1 MPVAVEL
8 LSMLDARNELKVL
21 LSDIEKH
28 NELYHGLDAPVIS
41 DDEFNAMKRRALA
54 IIARFPLLKPSKSVL
69 DQVGTAPRKEF
80 KQIKLA
86 VPMLSLGNLFT
97 EEDLEAFL
105 GKIVGFIGKDAAE
118 NLMFTAEPK
127 MDGLA
132 LNLRYEFGKLTS
144 ASTRGDGETGE
155 DVLPNV
161 KTITEIPQVL
171 VGAPDILEVRGEVY
185 MEKAAFVA
193 INARREVEGKE
204 LYKTPRNLAAGSL
217 RQLDAT
223 QTAKR
228 PLRFCTYGWGE
239 VSTMPADTQMG
250 MLDFFRSLGF
260 FVNPLIRLVSAEG
273 LLTAYSSLQDLRPD
287 LDYDIDGIVYKIDNL
302 ALRQRLGFTSSG
314 PRWATAHKFPAETAT
329 TTLIGIDIQVGRTG
343 ALSPVARLQPVIV
356 GGVEVSNATLHNED
370 YIAGI
375 GQKGPIREGR
385 DLRIGDTVTIYR
397 AGDVIPK
404 VLDVDL
410 NKRPADSTPYMMPTS
425 CPQCGSP
432 AIRDI
437 DPVTGKLGSVRRCT
451 GSLVCE
457 AQGVERLKHAVSRD
471 CLDIDGL
478 GDKQIDLFYESKTLP
493 IKSLGDIF
501 TLRSRDDER
510 GSVLRTWPGYKDT
523 SVNKLFD
530 AIDKARKQ
538 QLHKV
543 IFALGIRQVGESTAK
558 GIAKLYRTWDEALE
572 NFIGIAKDDQTA
584 IKRLTELDG
593 FGAAVCDG
601 IKEMFTN
608 EAVVDA
614 VTSFV
619 SELQIEAVKTTAAG
633 PLTGKTIVFTGS
645 FNGMTRDEAEA
656 KAESLGAKISGSV
669 SAKTSILVAGEKA
682 GGKLDKARDLKVVR
696 IMDEKEWLELVA
708 DA

>member
-1 MPVAVEL
+1 MQTAVEL
-8 LSMLDARNELKVL
+8 LSMPDARRELKVL
-21 LSDIEKH
+21 LGEIARH
-28 NELYHGLDAPVIS
+28 NELYHGQDAPEIT
-41 DDEFNAMKRRALA
+41 DDEFNAIKRRALD
-54 IIARFPLLKPSKSVL
+54 IVERFPFLKPAHSVL
-69 DQVGTAPRKEF
+69 DQVGAKPRKEF
-80 KQIKLA
+80 KQIALA

-105 GKIVGFIGKDAAE
+105 TKIENFIGQDVAK
-118 NLMFTAEPK
+118 NLLFTAEPK

-144 ASTRGDGETGE
+144 ASTRGDGEVGE

-161 KTITEIPQVL
+161 RTISEVPQVL
-171 VGAPDILEVRGEVY
+171 IGAPDVLEVRGEVY
-185 MEKAAFVA
+185 MEKSPFLA
-193 INARREVEGKE
+193 INAQREIEGKP

-217 RQLDAT
+217 RQLDAKE
-223 QTAKR
+223 TAKR

-239 VSTMPADTQMG
+239 VSAMPADTQMG
-250 MLDFFRSLGF
+250 MFEYFRTLGF
-260 FVNPLIRLVSAEG
+260 FVNPLIRLVSADG
-273 LLTAYSSLQDLRPD
+273 LMDAYSALQEVRPT
-287 LDYDIDGIVYKIDNL
+287 LAYDIDGIVYKIDNL

-329 TTLIGIDIQVGRTG
+329 TTLVGIDIQVGRTG
-343 ALSPVARLQPVIV
+343 ALSPVARLRPVVV

-385 DLRIGDTVTIYR
+385 DLRIGDTVTVYR

-410 NKRPADSTPYMMPTS
+410 SKRPADARPYKMPDT
-425 CPQCGSP
+425 CPVCGSL

-437 DPVTGKLGSVRRCT
+437 DTTTGKLGSVRRCT
-451 GSLVCE
+451 GSLACE

-478 GDKQIDLFYESKTLP
+478 GDKQIDYFYENSTLP

-501 TLRSRDDER
+501 TLRARDAAL
-510 GSVLRTWPGYKDT
+510 GNVLRTWPGYKDA
-523 SVNKLFD
+523 SVNKLFE

-558 GIAKLYRTWDEALE
+558 AIAKLYRTWDEVFE
-572 NFIGIAKDDQTA
+572 NFIGIAQRDQSK
-584 IKRLTELDG
+584 INRLTELDG
-593 FGAAVCDG
+593 VGGAVCDG
-601 IKEMFTN
+601 IQEMFSN
-608 EAVVDA
+608 AAVVEAV
-614 VTSFV
+614 TGFV
-619 SELQIEAVKTTAAG
+619 FELDIEAVKETEAG
-633 PLTGKTIVFTGS
+633 LLTGKTVVFTGS
-645 FNGMTRDEAEA
+645 FSGMTRDEAEA
-656 KAESLGAKISGSV
+656 KAESLGAKVSGSV

-682 GGKLDKARDLKVVR
+682 GGKLEKARSLNVTV
-696 IMDEKEWLELVA
+696 MDESEWLALVG
-708 DA
+708 

>member
-8 LSMLDARNELKVL
+8 LSMMDARQELKGL
-21 LSDIEKH
+21 LAEIEKH
-28 NELYHGLDAPVIS
+28 NELYHGLDDPEIS
-41 DDEFNAMKRRALA
+41 DDAFNAIKQRALA
-54 IIARFPLLKPSKSVL
+54 IVGRFPLLKPAKSAL
-69 DQVGTAPRKEF
+69 DKVGAAPRKEF
-80 KQIKLA
+80 AQVKLA
-86 VPMLSLGNLFT
+86 LPMLSLGNLFT
-97 EEDLEAFL
+97 EEDLESFL
-105 GKIVGFIGKDAAE
+105 TKLSNFIGPETAKG
-118 NLMFTAEPK
+118 LMFTAEPK

-132 LNLRYEFGKLTS
+132 LNLRYEHGKLTS
-144 ASTRGDGETGE
+144 ASTRGDGDIGE

-161 KTITEIPQVL
+161 STISEVPKVL
-171 VGAPDILEVRGEVY
+171 TGAPDILEVRGEVY
-185 MEKAAFVA
+185 MEKAPFLA
-193 INARREVEGKE
+193 INAQREIEGKP

-223 QTAKR
+223 ETAKR

-239 VSTMPADTQMG
+239 VSTMPADTQKG
-250 MLDFFRSLGF
+250 MFDYFQSLGF
-260 FVNPLIRLVSAEG
+260 FVNPLIRHVSSDG
-273 LLTAYSSLQDLRPD
+273 LLEAYYALQEARAGLS
-287 LDYDIDGIVYKIDNL
+287 YDIDGIVYKVDNL
-302 ALRQRLGFTSSG
+302 AVRQRLGFTSSG
-314 PRWATAHKFPAETAT
+314 PRWAIAHKFPAEKAT

-385 DLRIGDTVTIYR
+385 DLRIGDTVTIFR

-404 VLDVDL
+404 ILDVDL
-410 NKRPADSTPYMMPTS
+410 SKRPSDATAYTMPET
-425 CPQCGSP
+425 CPVCGSP
-432 AIRDI
+432 AVRDI
-437 DPVTGKLGSVRRCT
+437 DTTTGKLGSVRRCT
-451 GSLVCE
+451 GSMVCE

-478 GDKQIDLFYESKTLP
+478 GDKQIDYFYENPTLS

-501 TLRSRDDER
+501 TLRTRDEAM
-510 GSVLRTWPGYKDT
+510 GNVIRTWPGYKDT
-523 SVNKLFD
+523 SVNKLFA

-558 GIAKLYRTWDEALE
+558 GVAKLYRSWDETRE
-572 NFIGIAKDDQTA
+572 NFIGIAKGDQMK
-584 IKRLTELDG
+584 IQRLMELDG

-601 IKEMFTN
+601 IKEMFSN
-608 EAVVDA
+608 SAVVEAVDRFTA
-614 VTSFV
+614 
-619 SELQIEAVKTTAAG
+619 ELQIETVQAAEVG

-645 FNGMTRDEAEA
+645 FSGMTREEAET
-656 KAESLGAKISGSV
+656 KAESLGAKVSGSV

-682 GGKLDKARDLKVVR
+682 GGKLEKAKSLNVT
-696 IMDEKEWLELVA
+696 IMDESAWLAMVN
-708 DA
+708 

>member
-1 MPVAVEL
+1 MLTAIEL
-8 LSMLDARNELKVL
+8 LSIMDARSELKTL
-21 LSDIEKH
+21 LAEIERH
-28 NELYHGLDAPVIS
+28 NELYHGQDAPEIS
-41 DDEFNAMKRRALA
+41 DDEFNAIKRRALA
-54 IIARFPLLKPSKSVL
+54 IIDRFPLLKPAKSVL
-69 DQVGTAPRKEF
+69 DQVGAAPRKEF
-80 KQIKLA
+80 KQITLA

-97 EEDLEAFL
+97 DEDLEGFL
-105 GKIVGFIGKDAAE
+105 SKIVSFVGEDAAE

-132 LNLRYEFGKLTS
+132 LNLRYEFGELTS
-144 ASTRGDGETGE
+144 ASTRGNGEVGE

-161 KTITEIPQVL
+161 RTISEVPQVL
-171 VGAPDILEVRGEVY
+171 IGAPDILEVRGEVY
-185 MEKAAFVA
+185 MEKAAFLA
-193 INARREVEGKE
+193 INAQREIEGKE

-239 VSTMPADTQMG
+239 VSALPADTQMG
-250 MLDFFRSLGF
+250 MFDYFKKLGF
-260 FVNPLIRLVSAEG
+260 FVNPLIRLVSADN
-273 LLTAYSSLQDLRPD
+273 LLDAYSALQEARPG
-287 LDYDIDGIVYKIDNL
+287 LAYDIDGIVYKIDNL

-343 ALSPVARLQPVIV
+343 ALSPVARLKPVIV

-385 DLRIGDTVTIYR
+385 DLRIGDTVTIFR

-410 NKRPADSTPYMMPTS
+410 NKRAADAAPYKMPEN
-425 CPQCGSP
+425 CPVCGSL
-432 AIRDI
+432 AVRDI
-437 DPVTGKLGSVRRCT
+437 DPTTGKLGSVRRCT

-478 GDKQIDLFYESKTLP
+478 GDKQIDLFYENTTLP

-501 TLRSRDDER
+501 TLRARDEDL
-510 GSVLRTWPGYKDT
+510 GNVLRTWAGYKDT

-538 QLHKV
+538 QLHRV

-558 GIAKLYRTWDEALE
+558 AIAKLYRTWDETLE
-572 NFIGIAKDDQTA
+572 NFVGIATDDQAA
-584 IKRLTELDG
+584 INRLTDLDG

-601 IKEMFTN
+601 IKEMFSN
-608 EAVVDA
+608 KAVVEAV
-614 VTSFV
+614 TNFV
-619 SELQIEAVKTTAAG
+619 SELQIEAVKATEAG

-645 FNGMTRDEAEA
+645 FSSMTRDEAEA

-682 GGKLDKARDLKVVR
+682 GGKLEKARALKTVQ
-696 IMDEKEWLELVA
+696 IMDENEWLALVG
-708 DA
+708 